1 MLPVPNKCTGEKLDK
16 CKWTRMSL
24 GYEFTLTFRNSK
36 TAEKEF
42 CWKMFNQKA
51 VRKNIAKR
59 KTKYKRKVMKE
70 NKSCQG
76 TLSILKT
83 YPTSESNSVALHW
96 FYYISRF
103 LQRWFGWGLFLPWFC
118 PYMVGA
124 DTTTTGWLSRW
135 FDLFYDDTVDGDVT
149 SFFPGICVLLPSPS
163 PPSLDQFVSD
173 HNLIFSADFAGM
185 RDIWENLK
193 RFDIQSSNWE
203 QFFKGLILDVS
214 CQ

>member
-1 MLPVPNKCTGEKLDK
+1 MKKVQEKRMLPVPNKCTGEKLDK

-36 TAEKEF
+36 TAVKEF

-51 VRKNIAKR
+51 ARKNIAKR

-83 YPTSESNSVALHW
+83 YPTSESNSVVLHW

-124 DTTTTGWLSRW
+124 ATTTTGCRA
-135 FDLFYDDTVDGDVT
+135 D
-149 SFFPGICVLLPSPS
+149 
-163 PPSLDQFVSD
+163 
-173 HNLIFSADFAGM
+173 LIFFM
-185 RDIWENLK
+185 T
-193 RFDIQSSNWE
+193 
-203 QFFKGLILDVS
+203 ILS
-214 CQ
+214 MEM